1 MCLGIRSTS
10 TTANQ
15 QAQLVSWQQSRQG
28 PGCHKYLRIAS
39 FQHYDNFNYFQ
50 MVRETHTRRAT
61 SVSPAR
67 RASHALIALA
77 LAIMIP
83 VNGCAHGLGIL
94 FTAACRLLG
103 LKRPRQWKRYLLRV
117 YRRYMEDDIHLAT
130 SRTPR
135 RTRRVSADL
144 AEEAVEAFCEE
155 FDDGTGRRRYRNYRE
170 VSLYCRFHRSSDFF
184 NSKFQIKSLL
194 FSVLMAL
201 FNIITILIGMPTQ
214 WNSERNPPWDWSY
227 PKTSLEPRLPSWP
240 NFANYSCPLQAHY
253 DWYCACG
260 KTCHCPSV

>member
-1 MCLGIRSTS
+1 
-10 TTANQ
+10 
-15 QAQLVSWQQSRQG
+15 
-28 PGCHKYLRIAS
+28 
-39 FQHYDNFNYFQ
+39 

-135 RTRRVSADL
+135 RTA
-144 AEEAVEAFCEE
+144 EAFCEE

-214 WNSERNPPWDWSY
+214 
-227 PKTSLEPRLPSWP
+227 
-240 NFANYSCPLQAHY
+240 
-253 DWYCACG
+253 
-260 KTCHCPSV
+260 